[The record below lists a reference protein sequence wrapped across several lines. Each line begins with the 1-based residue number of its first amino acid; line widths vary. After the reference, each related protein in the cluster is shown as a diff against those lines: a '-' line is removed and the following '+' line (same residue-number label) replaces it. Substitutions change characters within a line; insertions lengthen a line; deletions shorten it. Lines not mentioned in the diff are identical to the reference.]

1 MFQWKCLFFFLSFM
15 KFNFNVFNHRAKK
28 QKKTEI
34 KTAHPIVAL
43 NIMNSEMYKSYEDA
57 DSEIAKTAFV

>member
-1 MFQWKCLFFFLSFM
+1 MFSTIAQR
-15 KFNFNVFNHRAKK
+15 N
-28 QKKTEI
+28 KKTEI